1 MSLDHGSHTWEF
13 LKIMLAERVL
23 DEDSKVADASRYKAL
38 AFPKR
43 PCLEKPPHEHLQDGH
58 GARYFDLGLGLPV

>member
-1 MSLDHGSHTWEF
+1 MNLDHGSHKWEF
-13 LKIMLAERVL
+13 LKIMLAEPVL

-43 PCLEKPPHEHLQDGH
+43 PCLEKPPHGKSSGWTMAQGTLI
-58 GARYFDLGLGLPV
+58 